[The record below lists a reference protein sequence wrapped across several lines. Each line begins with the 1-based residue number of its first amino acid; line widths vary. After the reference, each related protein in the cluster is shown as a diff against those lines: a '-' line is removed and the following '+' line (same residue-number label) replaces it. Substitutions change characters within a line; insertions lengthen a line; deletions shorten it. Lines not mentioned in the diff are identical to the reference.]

1 MNERS
6 RHRIGFAWLGACA
19 LAWLALP
26 ARAQTAPA
34 SHGYALNWVRAPGA
48 EACISSSELA
58 QRIEELIGPVFRAPD
73 AADRAIEGLV
83 APATSGD
90 GFAVHVRIAE
100 RDGESIGER
109 AFESKAHD
117 CKELNDSIVLVTVLM
132 VDPSASER
140 GLPAELLGMLDD
152 RSTPGAELLA
162 EMEQERK
169 DAHAHVNPRVD
180 EQVQVQEPAQV
191 QEEREPVEAREP
203 KEGRDSFGFDVAV
216 VGALAYEVLPDLSPA
231 LGVNARLRTPAGMA
245 LQIGIEAWLPGD
257 VAVTNDSGERV
268 VTTFGAT
275 TADIAACLPIA
286 APGGVEL
293 SACAGAALVAR
304 WFESE
309 LSGGLYDRK
318 NAQLGPIA
326 SVDARSEL
334 TTHLFAL
341 ASVSM
346 LAMLP
351 GTSFSYSNRY
361 GRQLLYEPET
371 FGVYFALGAGA
382 RL

>member
-83 APATSGD
+83 APATSGN

-109 AFESKAHD
+109 AFESEARD

-152 RSTPGAELLA
+152 RATPGAELLA
-162 EMEQERK
+162 EMEKERK
-169 DAHAHVNPRVD
+169 DARV
-180 EQVQVQEPAQV
+180 EAPLQEPVQLHEPVKVQEKQ
-191 QEEREPVEAREP
+191 EPVEAREP
-203 KEGRDSFGFDVAV
+203 KAASDSFGFDVAV

-231 LGVNARLRTPAGMA
+231 LGVNARLRTPAGIA
-245 LQIGIEAWLPGD
+245 FQIGIEAWLPGD
-257 VAVTNDSGERV
+257 VTVTNDSGERV

-293 SACAGAALVAR
+293 GVCAGAALVAR

-326 SVDARSEL
+326 SVDARYEL
-334 TTHLFAL
+334 TTHLFVL
-341 ASVSM
+341 ATVSV

-371 FGVYFALGAGA
+371 FGAHFTLGAGA